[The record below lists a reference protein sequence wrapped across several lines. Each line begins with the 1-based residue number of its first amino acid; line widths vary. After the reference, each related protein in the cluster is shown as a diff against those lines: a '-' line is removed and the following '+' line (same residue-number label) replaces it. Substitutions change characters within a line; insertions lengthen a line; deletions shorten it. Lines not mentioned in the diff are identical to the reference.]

1 MRTLVYEGPGGQLK
15 LLGRLIPRG
24 EPFDVDDAIA
34 AVLLER
40 QPRVRV
46 RDITAPR
53 KTTWREPQP
62 EPTDITAEPEG
73 QAEESAVGTN
83 DETEVT

>member
-1 MRTLVYEGPGGQLK
+1 MRTLVYEGPGKQLK

-24 EPFDVDDAIA
+24 EPFEIDDATA

-46 RDITAPR
+46 RDVTTPR
-53 KTTWREPQP
+53 SKRREPQP
-62 EPTDITAEPEG
+62 EPTDTPTQPDG
-73 QAEESAVGTN
+73 QAEESAAGAN

>member
-1 MRTLVYEGPGGQLK
+1 MRTLVYEGPGQQLN

-24 EPFDVDDAIA
+24 EPFDVDDATA

-46 RDITAPR
+46 TDVTAPHMR
-53 KTTWREPQP
+53 REPQP
-62 EPTDITAEPEG
+62 EPTESPAEG
-73 QAEESAVGTN
+73 SAADAN